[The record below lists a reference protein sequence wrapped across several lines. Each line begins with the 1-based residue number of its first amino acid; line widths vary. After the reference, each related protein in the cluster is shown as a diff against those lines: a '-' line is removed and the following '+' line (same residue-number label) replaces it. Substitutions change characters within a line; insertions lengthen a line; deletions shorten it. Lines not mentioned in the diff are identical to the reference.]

1 MEKEIQI
8 QVTDNEDI
16 IISYPNTQV
25 ANIIDIN
32 VIEKLENFQKKLG
45 F

>member
-16 IISYPNTQV
+16 VISYPNTYV
-25 ANIIDIN
+25 ANIIDVD